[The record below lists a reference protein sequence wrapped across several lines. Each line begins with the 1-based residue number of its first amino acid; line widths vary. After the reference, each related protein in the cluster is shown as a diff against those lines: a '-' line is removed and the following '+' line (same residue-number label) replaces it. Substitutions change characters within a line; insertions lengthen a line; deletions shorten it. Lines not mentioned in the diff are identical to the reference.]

1 MSPSASVALDFQGVQ
16 NASEA
21 NRTVVKGSSSLEFGP
36 GKHLAKLRC
45 MVSFANGLNLSAV
58 LFSDR
63 PVNMLSFHEFV
74 FLSCFGKMF

>member
-1 MSPSASVALDFQGVQ
+1 MSPSAYVAPDFLGVQ

-21 NRTVVKGSSSLEFGP
+21 NGTVVKGGSSLEFDP
-36 GKHLAKLRC
+36 EKHLAKLRG

-63 PVNMLSFHEFV
+63 PVNMLSFDEFV